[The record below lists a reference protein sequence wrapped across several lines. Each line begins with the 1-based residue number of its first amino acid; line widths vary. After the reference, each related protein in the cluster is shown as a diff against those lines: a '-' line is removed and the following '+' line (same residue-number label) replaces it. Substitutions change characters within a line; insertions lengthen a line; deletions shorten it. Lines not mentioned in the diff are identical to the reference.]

1 MYDLEELTASAL
13 RRLLEKGVETAVV
26 PFGSIEYHGGH
37 LPIGADA
44 VLADAVGHEVAR
56 KLGAVRAPTV
66 PVGYAEHQQHFV
78 GTMTLRADTLRDV
91 AVQLA
96 DGLARQGFR
105 RIALVST
112 HGGNRMALDAAV
124 ARVSARSSGAVV
136 CAPPGD
142 VGPQPG
148 THSGEWLTSVMLALR
163 PDLVE
168 LQNASDELSSEL
180 RTASAERGTHH
191 IERFVAS
198 IVAGVRE
205 ATLLG

>member
-1 MYDLEELTASAL
+1 MYELEELTASAL
-13 RRLLEKGVETAVV
+13 RRLLEQGVETAVV

-37 LPIGADA
+37 LPVGADA
-44 VLADAVGHEVAR
+44 VLAHAVGREVAR
-56 KLGAVRAPTV
+56 ELGAVRAPTV
-66 PVGYAEHQQHFV
+66 SVGCAEQQRHV
-78 GTMTLRADTLRDV
+78 IGTMTLRADTLREV

-168 LQNASDELSSEL
+168 LHNAAGELSNEL
-180 RTASAERGTHH
+180 RTASAERGRRHF
-191 IERFVAS
+191 ERFVAS
-198 IVAGVRE
+198 VVAGVRE
-205 ATLLG
+205 AARLG